1 MKKYID
7 VKSKK
12 VYNEGDLYTFVKEC
26 KECGVYCKNITKF
39 TINDD
44 TLKLAEGRLEK
55 VENEKNPVKSELSR
69 EEIKGLFA
77 GFFKAIEKYDY
88 KPFFNRMLKLNP
100 KGAMSYIVK
109 EIALG
114 VEHIMN
120 YKGHIKDF
128 ENPYFIH
135 FQVNES
141 FTKVKFMVKSWEEF
155 KSAHSPKMSL
165 PYKFGAFFRDKKIAE
180 YVAEET
186 CNIFNSIL
194 NENGKQKD
202 KKRK

>member
-55 VENEKNPVKSELSR
+55 VEENPRTKTIDRAIVN
-69 EEIKGLFA
+69 GLFK
-77 GFFKAIEKYDY
+77 GTFLAIEHKGYNGLL
-88 KPFFNRMLKLNP
+88 NRMIKVSP
-100 KGAMSYIVK
+100 KSAISYIIK
-109 EIALG
+109 EVALG

-120 YKGHIKDF
+120 YKGHIKDV
-128 ENPYFIH
+128 ENPYFIYICYN
-135 FQVNES
+135 QDCSVITWE
-141 FTKVKFMVKSWEEF
+141 VKKWEKGPIPF
-155 KSAHSPKMSL
+155 KN
-165 PYKFGAFFRDKKIAE
+165 FAFFRDRKAAE
-180 YVAEET
+180 LVAEET

-194 NENGKQKD
+194 NKNGK
-202 KKRK
+202 